1 MPSDGDPV
9 IRRYLDGDEEAFRT
23 LLEPQTPVLLARIG
37 RRMAPLLR
45 RRISVQ
51 DVLQEAAI
59 VAFER
64 RASFTG
70 RTREDFQRWIGAI
83 VEHCIRS
90 QVNQHAGTHKRALY
104 NEVSRPGR
112 EATIQ
117 VLDPTPSPSQHAI
130 GSELEELARTALDE
144 LPPDYREV
152 LRLHREEGAT
162 LREVGQRMGR
172 SYEAVK
178 KLHGRAMV
186 EFIKNF
192 EGLRRNGH
200 D

>member
-1 MPSDGDPV
+1 MPSDRDPV

-45 RRISVQ
+45 RRVSIQ

-64 RASFTG
+64 RASFAG
-70 RTREDFQRWIGAI
+70 RTREDFHRWIGAI

-90 QVNQHAGTHKRALY
+90 QVNHHAGTHKRALY
-104 NEVSRPGR
+104 NEVSRSGR

-117 VLDPTPSPSQHAI
+117 VLASTPSPSQQAI
-130 GSELEELARTALDE
+130 GSELEELARTALDD

-152 LRLHREEGAT
+152 LRLHREEGVT

-172 SYEAVK
+172 SYEAAK